1 MEALKLLKEIEPQDA
16 AVAILRE
23 HVRSQINQLTTA
35 ESIARRDWLE
45 VITMLVVWT
54 IAAGIAA
61 PAFFYGSWWSLL
73 YVPASILFVFGSI
86 GLRGLKK
93 RSPES

>member
-1 MEALKLLKEIEPQDA
+1 
-16 AVAILRE
+16 
-23 HVRSQINQLTTA
+23 
-35 ESIARRDWLE
+35 
-45 VITMLVVWT
+45 MLVVWT